1 MMTPGGSVFVAGRT
15 PGPWIVTR
23 VDLTTLSRTGRQ
35 QPQRPPG
42 RLRAGLPAWPASD
55 SLCWP
60 GLAAAVFT
68 AAQLAFVAPHL
79 GLGWDETVYVSQVTA
94 HAPAAYFDPARA
106 RGIPLLV
113 APVTLLT
120 SSVTAL
126 RAYLAI
132 ASGLALFGTL
142 LTWRRLRPAWQLA
155 VAGVIFGGL
164 WTAQYYGPQAMP
176 DLWVALSGLA
186 AVGLFLQSVQRRAR
200 AAPGGIAAAV
210 AIAALV
216 RPGDAVF
223 LAAPLLLAMAIV
235 PAWRQWRLAAAV
247 AGGLA
252 AGSGEW
258 VVEAY
263 VRFGGPL
270 ARLHQAGA
278 EQGGFGLHPG
288 IWDELR
294 ALNGPTL
301 CRPCTAGWRQPELSL
316 WWLIL
321 PVLVALGVI
330 AARRAGRLGSAA
342 LPAACGCCAAVQ
354 YLGLINYAAPRF
366 LLPAYALLA
375 VPVTDALGW
384 MMTGARGRLR
394 PLTTA
399 LVVGGLALQLATQQL
414 VLQHEVA
421 GTVAF
426 HDDYARIAADLA
438 RLGIRPPC
446 RVTGEQDIPIA
457 FYAGCGSAGSPPLL
471 AGPGPGGPGLGGPGL
486 GDSGPAGG
494 GPGRSRLAGPDRV
507 AVLAYPGARR
517 PRYTLRW
524 RRHGL
529 PGTHVL
535 KLVAYVPR

>member
-1 MMTPGGSVFVAGRT
+1 MMTPGRSAFVAGRSS
-15 PGPWIVTR
+15 GPWILAR
-23 VDLTTLSRTGRQ
+23 VDLMTLSRTGRL
-35 QPQRPPG
+35 QPRRTPG
-42 RLRAGLPAWPASD
+42 CLRVRLPACPAPD
-55 SLCWP
+55 SLCWL

-120 SSVTAL
+120 SSIAAL
-126 RAYLAI
+126 HAYLAV
-132 ASGLALFGTL
+132 ASGLALFATL

-164 WTAQYYGPQAMP
+164 WTAQYYGPAAMP

-186 AVGLFLQSVQRRAR
+186 AVGLFLQVVRRRAR
-200 AAPGGIAAAV
+200 AALGGTAAAV

-223 LAAPLLLAMAIV
+223 LAVPLLLAVVIV
-235 PAWRQWRLAAAV
+235 PAWRQWQLAAAV

-252 AGSGEW
+252 AGSAEW

-301 CRPCTAGWRQPELSL
+301 CRPCTVGWRQPELSL
-316 WWLIL
+316 WWLAL
-321 PVLVALGVI
+321 PAAVALGIV
-330 AARRAGRLGSAA
+330 AARRTGRLGSAVLA
-342 LPAACGCCAAVQ
+342 AACGCCAAVQ
-354 YLGLINYAAPRF
+354 YLVLINYAAPRF

-375 VPVTDALGW
+375 IPVTDALGW
-384 MMTGARGRLR
+384 MITGVRARRR

-399 LVVGGLALQLATQQL
+399 LVVSCLALQLGTQHL
-414 VLQHEVA
+414 VLDHEVA
-421 GTVAF
+421 GTMVF

-457 FYAGCGSAGSPPLL
+457 FYAGCASAGSPPSLGRAGL
-471 AGPGPGGPGLGGPGL
+471 AGPGLSGSRLGSAGPRRAGLG
-486 GDSGPAGG
+486 
-494 GPGRSRLAGPDRV
+494 GPDRV

-517 PRYTLRW
+517 PRYALRW
-524 RRHGL
+524 RRHVL